1 VAHHAEG
8 APHHHAEQPDKQ
20 KNGEGIVVEVGEERL
35 LENTGEDDAS
45 DGRPKGG
52 DERAPVLLPR
62 DCRATL
68 CREVNPSFVAALGS
82 SARLHV
88 KALYMNPGDR
98 GWRRPRSYHHGNLKE
113 VLLEAARKLIEEHGA
128 FGFSL
133 TEAARLA
140 GVSPA
145 APYRHFRDR
154 DALLAEV
161 AKNGFERF
169 AARLDMAWNNGVP
182 TPLSAFDNLG
192 KAYLA
197 FARDEPASYTVMF
210 ETGVLPGGDGETLTA
225 AERAF
230 DVLQHAA
237 AALCRQLPESERPPL
252 KLMSL
257 HIWAISHGVAT
268 LFAQGDLQAHK
279 VPMKPEEILE
289 SAMLVY
295 LKGLGILADGKG
307 AQHRS

>member
-1 VAHHAEG
+1 M
-8 APHHHAEQPDKQ
+8 
-20 KNGEGIVVEVGEERL
+20 
-35 LENTGEDDAS
+35 
-45 DGRPKGG
+45 
-52 DERAPVLLPR
+52 
-62 DCRATL
+62 
-68 CREVNPSFVAALGS
+68 NPS
-82 SARLHV
+82 
-88 KALYMNPGDR
+88 DR
-98 GWRRPRSYHHGNLKE
+98 WRRPPSYHHGNLKE
-113 VLLEAARKLIEEHGA
+113 VLLQAAHKLIEQYGPA
-128 FGFSL
+128 GFSL

-197 FARDEPASYTVMF
+197 FAREEPASYTVMF
-210 ETGVLPGGDGETLTA
+210 ESGAIPGTEGETLPA

-268 LFAQGDLQAHK
+268 LFAQADLQAKK
-279 VPMKPEEILE
+279 VPMAPEEILE

-295 LKGLGILADGKG
+295 LKGLGILTDAKPT
-307 AQHRS
+307 QS